1 MSTLL
6 AQLAD
11 FGFTYTGSNSPALQ
25 EINLTIRKGE
35 LLGVIGPSG
44 AGKSTLGY
52 ALSGFIPHFF
62 PGEPTGTQ
70 QLFEDDIA
78 NQGLSEIAGQV
89 GMVVQNPFNQISGA
103 RYTVREELAFGLE
116 NLGIEKSIMEERVKE
131 ALNRFKLDDLE
142 DRSPYELS
150 GGQQQRL
157 ALASI
162 LAMEPDLLIL
172 DEPTSQLDPAGAEEV
187 FDSVHTL
194 TEESSTAVVLITHK
208 LEWLAEVAD
217 RILVLVNST
226 IKIEGPP
233 QKILPK
239 SELDQWGIGNTDY
252 TRAARL
258 TLPESNMLNTTL
270 PVTLNQTVEFF
281 QEWISE

>member
-1 MSTLL
+1 MTRKF
-6 AQLAD
+6 AQLSD
-11 FGFTYTGSNSPALQ
+11 FGFSYRGSDTLALQ
-25 EINLTIRKGE
+25 QINLEIAEGE
-35 LLGVIGPSG
+35 LVGVVGPSG

-52 ALSGFIPHFF
+52 SLSGFIPHFF
-62 PGEPTGTQ
+62 SGNVSGTQ
-70 QLFEDDIA
+70 RLFGEEASQL
-78 NQGLSEIAGQV
+78 GLSNLAGKT

-103 RYTVREELAFGLE
+103 RYTVREEVAFGLE
-116 NLGIEKSIMEERVKE
+116 NLGVHREMMEKRVAKI
-131 ALNRFKLDDLE
+131 LSQFKLDQLG

-187 FDSVHTL
+187 FESVHTL
-194 TEESSTAVVLITHK
+194 TEDSRTAVVLISHK

-217 RILVLVNST
+217 RILVLVEGR
-226 IKIEGPP
+226 IQDEGPP
-233 QKILPK
+233 QKILTNPD
-239 SELDQWGIGNTDY
+239 LDTLGVGSTQY

-258 TLPESNMLNTTL
+258 APFTPDKEQVPL
-270 PVTLNQTVEFF
+270 PVTLEQAVDFF
-281 QEWISE
+281 KQWI